1 MDDPTPDCSKKPK
14 LIEQVRNKMRLRHLA
29 KRTEEAYVGWILDFL
44 QYHRKIQ
51 GAWVHPNDLTD
62 PQIEAWLTH
71 LAVDR
76 KVAASTQNQAFSAIL
91 FLYRQVLDRDFKV
104 DSLRAKTP
112 QRLPV
117 VLTPDEVRSI
127 VECVTEEAIRTIVS
141 LLYGT
146 GMRLMEACRL
156 RVKDLD
162 FERKQIVVR
171 EGKGDKDRYVP
182 MPEKLVERL
191 KSQLL
196 FVEKLHQEDLQLD
209 AGWAWLPYALAV
221 KYPQAGRQLAW
232 QFLFPAKRLSRDT
245 HPRAALSETAAE
257 FAVERADREQIR
269 RHHIHESTVQQ
280 TFDKA
285 VRQSGIHKRASCH
298 TLRHSFATHLLE
310 AGYDIRTIQELL
322 GHADVKTTMIYTHVA
337 TTGAYGVRSPL
348 DRI

>member
-1 MDDPTPDCSKKPK
+1 MDDPTPDFAKKPK
-14 LIEQVRNKMRLRHLA
+14 LIDQVRNKMRLRHLA
-29 KRTEEAYVGWILDFL
+29 KRTEETYVGWILDFL
-44 QYHRKIQ
+44 QYHKNIQ
-51 GAWVHPNDLTD
+51 GTWVHPNDLSD
-62 PQIEAWLTH
+62 PHIEAWLTH

-127 VECVTEEAIRTIVS
+127 VECVTDETIRTIVS

-171 EGKGDKDRYVP
+171 EGKGAKDRYVP

-191 KSQLL
+191 KRQLL
-196 FVEKLHQEDLQLD
+196 FVEKLHQEDLQVD

-232 QFLFPAKRLSRDT
+232 QFLFPAKSLSRDS
-245 HPRAALSETAAE
+245 HPRAALSETATE
-257 FAVERADREQIR
+257 FAIARADREQIR

-280 TFDKA
+280 AVSKA

-298 TLRHSFATHLLE
+298 TFRHSFATHLLE
-310 AGYDIRTIQELL
+310 SGSDIRTIQELL
-322 GHADVKTTMIYTHVA
+322 GHADVKTTMIYTHVS
-337 TTGAYGVRSPL
+337 TMGACGVKSPFDTL
-348 DRI
+348 